1 MEWHDSDDDDYFSD
15 DENLF
20 SIDKDLFQ
28 EDDNDVESSVK
39 YKLWSLF
46 QFLLVTNDEIINE
59 MSNKVNHN
67 LSRGLQVQQRFFTLQ
82 T

>member
-1 MEWHDSDDDDYFSD
+1 MSELTDQEIVEWHDSDDDDYFSD

-39 YKLWSLF
+39 YKP
-46 QFLLVTNDEIINE
+46 
-59 MSNKVNHN
+59 
-67 LSRGLQVQQRFFTLQ
+67 
-82 T
+82 